1 MIFLVIIFF
10 VTAVVGTLVYIDNA
24 NVKKIEDFLMHQN
37 CQTVHYT
44 KGTYQGICADKV
56 VVIDNA
62 FKVDLGEAKMV
73 YYKTLKEIQ
82 NNKKSL
88 LLKSNEDVTL
98 KFKDETS
105 KEEFLKKLEEKRN
118 Q

>member
-1 MIFLVIIFF
+1 MVFLVIIFF
-10 VTAVVGTLVYIDNA
+10 VATLVGTLVYIDNT

-37 CQTVHYT
+37 CKTVNYT
-44 KGTYQGICADKV
+44 KGTYQGICSDKV
-56 VVIDNA
+56 VVIENG

-73 YYKTLKEIQ
+73 YYKTLNEIQ
-82 NNKKSL
+82 NNEKSL
-88 LLKSNEDVTL
+88 LLKSNHDVTL